1 MDKER
6 STMTTILPDV
16 SLDIGRR
23 LANLRT
29 WQAEWQRIDHQL
41 EEQLIQLGGNTLLE
55 LQQGVHIANVQ
66 RRMAM
71 TLVKE
76 PLSIPESVLKNLG
89 VRAIRELFAQQFA
102 SLTREQRLRLRSIP
116 SSFS

>member
-1 MDKER
+1 
-6 STMTTILPDV
+6 MTTILPDV

-29 WQAEWQRIDHQL
+29 WQAEWQRIDREL

-55 LQQGVHIANVQ
+55 LQQGLNIANVQ

>member
-16 SLDIGRR
+16 SLDVGRR

-29 WQAEWQRIDHQL
+29 WQAEWQRIDREL

-89 VRAIRELFAQQFA
+89 VRAIREPHQRATAALAQFLPLFHDGRSAQA
-102 SLTREQRLRLRSIP
+102 
-116 SSFS
+116 